1 MKNPHLAQAA
11 CLSQTTNELAFKLC
25 IEPDTIR
32 KRYSQTGSYFG
43 LRPEKMP
50 NGRLLWPGDAFNML
64 TTQRVSRG

>member
-1 MKNPHLAQAA
+1 MKRIPLAPDA
-11 CLSQTTNELAFKLC
+11 CPSQTTNELAFRLC

-64 TTQRVSRG
+64 TTQRESRG